1 MDAPWRRDCLGGS
14 DAPAILGV
22 DPYRT
27 AGDVWAEKTGRL
39 PITDDDRDDDLS
51 PKLLG
56 SVIGPLLVNLAARR
70 LLGKPVAMEVFYRH
84 PTAPMGCSV
93 DGICFDPPVLIEA
106 KTSGL
111 LGPAQA
117 TAAYGEDGSDEVPE
131 PVMIQIHHNLAVLD
145 AQPDLP
151 RICEALVPVFIGGRA
166 PRVYR
171 IHRDE
176 TNDALVRQLSEFET
190 EWWQKY
196 VEGDR
201 CPPEDPPSMPTLR
214 RMVRKPEVAARPVDN
229 TYVVEWLAAKDGLK
243 QAEKLEEFTRR
254 LVIGDLGDG
263 EVGQCALG
271 RVTYRAVRR
280 AAYTVGPSTVRTL
293 RFTPTREGQVH

>member
-39 PITDDDRDDDLS
+39 PITDDDREDDLS
-51 PKLLG
+51 PKVLG

-93 DGICFDPPVLIEA
+93 DGICFDPAVLIEA
-106 KTSGL
+106 KTTGL
-111 LGPAQA
+111 LGP
-117 TAAYGEDGSDEVPE
+117 TFSGTYGEDGSDEVPE
-131 PVMIQIHHNLAVLD
+131 PVMIQVHHNLAVLD
-145 AQPDLP
+145 GQPDVPL
-151 RICEALVPVFIGGRA
+151 IDEVLVPVFMGGRGVK
-166 PRVYR
+166 VYK
-171 IHRDE
+171 IHRDP
-176 TNDALVRQLSEFET
+176 ALVTQLYEFET
-190 EWWQKY
+190 DWWQKY

-201 CPPEDPPSMPTLR
+201 CPPEDPPSMTTLR
-214 RMVRKPEVAARPVDN
+214 RMVRKPELAARPVDP
-229 TYVVEWLAAKDGLK
+229 TYIVEWNAAKAALR
-243 QAEKLEEFTRR
+243 QAEKLEELCRR
-254 LVIGDLGDG
+254 NIIANLGDA

-293 RFTPTREGQVH
+293 RFSPTREGQVH

>member
-56 SVIGPLLVNLAARR
+56 SVIGPLLVNLAAKR

-93 DGICFDPPVLIEA
+93 DGICFDPAVLIEA
-106 KTSGL
+106 KTAGL
-111 LGPAQA
+111 LGPAGSS
-117 TAAYGEDGSDEVPE
+117 AAYGEDGSDEVPE
-131 PVMIQIHHNLAVLD
+131 PVMVQVHHNLAVLD
-145 AQPDLP
+145 AQPDVP
-151 RICEALVPVFIGGRA
+151 IIQDVLVPVFIGGRGLK
-166 PRVYR
+166 VYK
-171 IHRDE
+171 IHRDP
-176 TNDALVRQLSEFET
+176 ALVTQLYEFET
-190 EWWQKY
+190 DWWRLY

-201 CPPEDPPSMPTLR
+201 CPPEEPPSLMTLR
-214 RMVRKPEVAARPVDN
+214 RMARKPEAAARPVDN
-229 TYVVEWLAAKDGLK
+229 TYVAEWLTAKDALK
-243 QAEKLEEFTRR
+243 AAEKLEEFCRR
-254 LVIGDLGDG
+254 LVIADLGDG

-271 RVTYRAVRR
+271 RLTYRAVRR
-280 AAYTVGPSTVRTL
+280 AAYTVHASTVRTL
-293 RFTPTREGQVH
+293 RFSPNREGQVH